1 MLNFATVNLY
11 WRTVQKRHQKEFY
24 MVLIFIG
31 DIIVLSSTNVISNYR
46 PNEIQI
52 LNVNK
57 IFRILFLSVVVF
69 HGIEMEKYIF

>member
-1 MLNFATVNLY
+1 
-11 WRTVQKRHQKEFY
+11 

-57 IFRILFLSVVVF
+57 IFRILFLTVVVF
-69 HGIEMEKYIF
+69 HGIEKYIF